1 MNNEVM
7 TKVTFFFLF
16 LVLLA
21 SCTEKKE
28 ELGNGNGTGNISI
41 LARIENYG
49 NSVTRT
55 VVENNKK
62 VHWEQ
67 SDRLGV
73 YGMQSQNVLFTYS
86 NSQGD
91 GAEFTGQLGS
101 KKEEPVFAYYPY
113 REDTEK
119 SGNSLTLVLPSEYE
133 YTGGSNAPMIGLK
146 NDGGEFVFKHVC
158 GLMRITV
165 NNLPDDAERFV
176 ITSSGA
182 NAPDIAGEA
191 IVRDVTGNDAIL
203 VLDGEGSRSVT
214 YRLGVLKNGS
224 GFRSFFI
231 PLPVGTYPELQ
242 VSLYGAGRTEPYF
255 TRSITDMDVRRAL
268 MTEVPVI
275 DAGTGADYVL
285 GENTKIM
292 SDAVS
297 AEVVQSESDNT
308 VLVYGAG
315 VSASEVPQVGTIVL
329 ARASRT
335 LPCGFLGRVTD
346 VRKNG
351 DGSHTVNTEK
361 VALSEA
367 FDQLYVD
374 ETVDLV
380 PENTGG
386 ANTRG
391 ILGNIFHEGDLN
403 LELGV
408 NGSSLDGH
416 GHYAKG
422 SVGVKLALTVN
433 INVDKEKKMDYGAF
447 TLTGNVHTDVAI
459 GVKYKGEKEA
469 KLVETEL
476 GELRF
481 GSIPVAGGLILLFP
495 TYAPHFTVKA
505 SGEIE
510 NTIGLENE
518 FQFVVGAEFRD
529 GKWRTGAREMP
540 QANAESPW
548 NFQGHLTFSGSLSA
562 GLNNSINLKLYN
574 RNDMKASFEPEI
586 GYELAGE
593 IDINGV
599 NEDLLAETLDKTTFS
614 SCLYLQ
620 GNIKVDASLLA
631 PGVKGELSVGR
642 LEFLKKEIRLLPIF
656 EKLQVK
662 VEQVGGNFYKSN
674 ISTELRGELLYKD
687 AGVELVIVDRE
698 GNEISSSE
706 PISYNGGNTFVEEP
720 NVVVPL
726 ENEFSQLKADT
737 EYEVYPRVVS
747 PIFTDIVKDGVIDLK
762 RKSISFD
769 THNSIRDVLT
779 KIYNENGGKNWEHQ
793 NNWCSDAP
801 IAEWEG
807 IDYME
812 NGTYKFSFFK
822 TNNLTGTVVIE
833 NSNAPIILCESKFL
847 TGLRLVN
854 CPNLKIEN
862 GISQYANLKQLYI
875 DNINIYDEATTKNDD
890 GSLNEKYTFKISSM
904 SFLESIE
911 IKNCI
916 GKLFYLSVVNCP
928 NLTSFIC
935 EDLVF
940 NELFYNEETYP
951 IAYWKTTSLNIHL
964 CKRLNVIRCNRLSNV
979 GEVNLENCQSL
990 EEVSFGECNFKELNV
1005 YGNFEAK
1012 NFMVDKTNRYIDNYM
1027 IMSKICLFDDRKNS
1041 LKFGN
1046 LYMKNVICKTN
1057 SWESLE
1063 IDSVYFDSCVLEVGS
1078 LAIKGEPYSDVFNF
1092 NKCLKSAIFDY
1103 CHFNQNIIFEGCDK
1117 LERLSCTRSYTAA
1130 LTSDYSVIDVRNT
1143 PNLKYLNCSGSDFY
1157 DILFDSH
1164 LNFVE
1169 VHCLDMRNLLKMIPD
1184 FLNPDA
1190 MVCFK
1195 YDVRYSY
1202 RKVHNQMTHE
1212 DEIEVTDR
1220 GYGWWYPGE
1229 PESGR
1234 HER

>member
-1 MNNEVM
+1 M
-7 TKVTFFFLF
+7 
-16 LVLLA
+16 LLA

-28 ELGNGNGTGNISI
+28 ELGNGNGAGNISI

-49 NSVTRT
+49 NSATRT

-119 SGNSLTLVLPSEYE
+119 SGNSLTVVLPSEYE

-176 ITSSGA
+176 ITSSGT

-242 VSLYGAGRTEPYF
+242 VSLYGAGQTEPYF

-315 VSASEVPQVGTIVL
+315 VSASEVPQAGTIVL

-351 DGSHTVNTEK
+351 DGSHTVNTKK

-380 PENTGG
+380 PENTSG

-391 ILGNIFHEGDLN
+391 LLGDIFHEGDLN

-408 NGSSLDGH
+408 NGSSAG

-422 SVGVKLALTVN
+422 SVRTKLALTVN
-433 INVDKEKKMDYGAF
+433 INVDKEKKIDYGAF
-447 TLTGNVHTDVAI
+447 TLTGNMNTAVAI

-476 GELRF
+476 GELKF

-510 NTIGLENE
+510 NTIGLESE
-518 FQFVVGAEFRD
+518 SQFVVGAEFRD
-529 GKWRTGAREMP
+529 GKWRTGTRKMP

-548 NFQGHLTFSGSLSA
+548 HFQGHLTFRGSLSA
-562 GLNNSINLKLYN
+562 GLSNSVNLKLYD
-574 RNDMKASFEPEI
+574 RKDMKVSFEPEI
-586 GYELAGE
+586 GCELAGE
-593 IDINGV
+593 IDINEENKKSLV
-599 NEDLLAETLDKTTFS
+599 KILSETTFS
-614 SCLYLQ
+614 SNLYLQ
-620 GNIKVDASLLA
+620 GSIKVDASLLV
-631 PGVKGELSVGR
+631 PGAGLEGEWLIGKVS
-642 LEFLKKEIRLLPIF
+642 FFPKEIRLLPLF
-656 EKLQVK
+656 KKLAAKTQAAGGDNLMEFNAD
-662 VEQVGGNFYKSN
+662 VE
-674 ISTELRGELLYKD
+674 TEASGELITKD
-687 AGVELVIVDRE
+687 AQVSLVLADGQANNLKE
-698 GNEISSSE
+698 GERIA
-706 PISYNGGNTFVEEP
+706 YNGGKTLETDPDVAIPLDSHFNGLEEG
-720 NVVVPL
+720 NDY
-726 ENEFSQLKADT
+726 KA
-737 EYEVYPRVVS
+737 YPVVVS
-747 PIFTDIVKDGVIDLK
+747 PIFEEVAEGGRIELKELAVPLEYHTPERDILIAFYKATNGDNWTNKD
-762 RKSISFD
+762 
-769 THNSIRDVLT
+769 
-779 KIYNENGGKNWEHQ
+779 
-793 NNWCSDAP
+793 NWCSDKP
-801 IAEWEG
+801 LDTWYGVRMVDGRVSELLLE
-807 IDYME
+807 D
-812 NGTYKFSFFK
+812 
-822 TNNLTGTVVIE
+822 NNLTGVATLGGLSQLANLYLSGNHFTGVDFRSLPNLYDLWLERNDCITSIDLSHDLGLNGILVIA
-833 NSNAPIILCESKFL
+833 SNPKLTTLNLQGLSKLTTLDIGNNESLLPFDCSNL
-847 TGLRLVN
+847 VSLQRFTLVN
-854 CPNLKIEN
+854 CP
-862 GISQYANLKQLYI
+862 SV
-875 DNINIYDEATTKNDD
+875 
-890 GSLNEKYTFKISSM
+890 STFEFSG
-904 SFLESIE
+904 FR
-911 IKNCI
+911 
-916 GKLFYLSVVNCP
+916 
-928 NLTSFIC
+928 
-935 EDLVF
+935 D
-940 NELFYNEETYP
+940 
-951 IAYWKTTSLNIHL
+951 
-964 CKRLNVIRCNRLSNV
+964 
-979 GEVNLENCQSL
+979 L
-990 EEVSFGECNFKELNV
+990 EEIF
-1005 YGNFEAK
+1005 
-1012 NFMVDKTNRYIDNYM
+1012 TTDN
-1027 IMSKICLFDDRKNS
+1027 SNLSS
-1041 LKFGN
+1041 LK
-1046 LYMKNVICKTN
+1046 LSELPT
-1057 SWESLE
+1057 
-1063 IDSVYFDSCVLEVGS
+1063 
-1078 LAIKGEPYSDVFNF
+1078 
-1092 NKCLKSAIFDY
+1092 LKY
-1103 CHFNQNIIFEGCDK
+1103 LHCENN
-1117 LERLSCTRSYTAA
+1117 A
-1130 LTSDYSVIDVRNT
+1130 LTSLIVENL
-1143 PNLKYLNCSGSDFY
+1143 PNLD
-1157 DILFDSH
+1157 
-1164 LNFVE
+1164 
-1169 VHCLDMRNLLKMIPD
+1169 DMRCNNNKLTSLRMSNLPNLRYGDCSFNRLTSLRIVDLPRLSTFWCNDNLLTSIEMKDTRTTYPWLSVGCD
-1184 FLNPDA
+1184 NNKLSSVDLRGVDGWGSFSARNNPLKVIYLRKGWGNMFPGDN
-1190 MVCFK
+1190 
-1195 YDVRYSY
+1195 DVTFWGTQDEKRYEGPEH
-1202 RKVHNQMTHE
+1202 RQ
-1212 DEIEVTDR
+1212 
-1220 GYGWWYPGE
+1220 GWQYPRFVYE
-1229 PESGR
+1229 
-1234 HER
+1234 